1 MAARLFKVHQSST
14 WRDGLWDWSLWLV
27 PAVADTSML
36 AVKWVSYGLH
46 PCFPN
51 PNRVIR
57 NHQQLFRLNM
67 LASIPEEATWG
78 RFEVRVTIA
87 LQNGVREIHSAPLD
101 LRTPDGAEAPELLPV
116 ENGKSFDHYRR
127 IYELLKRKSAFGFAR
142 EVLHKAQMTSGDEVE
157 RLGNV
162 WLAQQT
168 ALCTYKDASLP
179 ADTRLQTALDILKAV
194 PCNLESRECRDPE
207 TLGLGGAICKRLW
220 DLDRSLRTLERAL
233 YYYSRSYEVMLDRR
247 SESDYDGGAFA
258 GSNVSY
264 LHELL
269 AAESDA
275 HADANHREVHI
286 DAANAIRKQLI
297 VNLTG
302 MQAAAQTNN
311 RPVPWWIAATLLE
324 SYVGLA
330 IHDPQ
335 YEAGAREQARIV
347 RTQAPPSA
355 WELQST
361 GMQLLRARALQRR
374 LVPERAEHTVEFF
387 RSVVQL
393 AFGDT
398 FEELRHD
405 GKFGLALSGGG
416 FRASL
421 FHIGVLA
428 RMAELDV
435 LRHVEVISCVSGGSI
450 VGAHYYLLLRQLLQ
464 SKADEAIRREDYV
477 ELVRQLLDQFLAG
490 VQKNIRMNVAASLQA
505 NLLMIFNP
513 STYSRTQRLGELYEK
528 YLYSQITDG
537 EGDEP
542 RWLNEAFIIPRRAD
556 GSWCD
561 GFSPKLDN
569 WRRSNKVPNLV
580 LNATSLNT
588 GRNWQFTAS
597 WMGEPLS
604 YGTGVDATERLQP
617 VYFSEAPVH
626 LHRYRFGHAV
636 AASSCVPGL
645 FTPIVINDLY
655 PDRTVRL
662 VDGGV
667 HDNQGTRALLDQ
679 DCDSVVV
686 SDASGQMDAQRNPV
700 HSELGVVSRTNS
712 VLQAR
717 VRVAQHQELQ
727 ARDRFGLLRGCTF
740 LHLRKRIESAP
751 VAALGAVA
759 ATQETRVGV
768 AALDSESAC
777 TEYGINKELQRC
789 LSKVRTDLD
798 SFTDREALTLMY
810 SGYAMALK
818 YFETTLG
825 NRRELWRFLDV
836 GAAASSADAGQ
847 LKILLAH
854 IRVAARLPLK
864 VWFLHPVLKV
874 LGTLLLVGAGAGVI
888 AVLWGLSNDPNLRA
902 VPLDLSSAAQWALN
916 AALVT
921 AVALVA
927 PWAKR
932 WVKSS
937 KQASHPASIMWKVAL
952 GIAMAL
958 FGSLVCKLHL
968 WTFDKLFIRLGRVP
982 AARGPTR
989 NVTPANALRMEG

>member
-1 MAARLFKVHQSST
+1 MTARLFKVHQSST
-14 WRDGLWDWSLWLV
+14 WREGLWDWSLWLV
-27 PAVADTSML
+27 PALADTSLL

-46 PCFPN
+46 PCFPS

-57 NHQQLFRLNM
+57 NHDQSFRLDM
-67 LASIPEEATWG
+67 RTSVPEEATWG

-101 LRTPDGAEAPELLPV
+101 LHAPDGTAAPALMPV
-116 ENGKSFDHYRR
+116 EDDKPFDHYRR

-142 EVLHKAQMTSGDEVE
+142 EVLHKAQTTAGDEPA
-157 RLGNV
+157 RKL

-168 ALCTYKDASLP
+168 AFCIYKDASLP
-179 ADTRLQTALDILKAV
+179 ADTRLQSALDILKAT
-194 PCNLESRECRDPE
+194 PCNLDSRDCRDPE
-207 TLGLGGAICKRLW
+207 TLGLGGAIYKRLW
-220 DLDRSLRTLERAL
+220 DLDHSPRTLATAL
-233 YYYSRSYEVMLDRR
+233 YYYACSYEAMLDRR
-247 SESDYDGGAFA
+247 FATDYDGGAFA
-258 GSNVSY
+258 GSNLGY

-269 AAESDA
+269 AAESDP
-275 HADANHREVHI
+275 HADASHRQTHI
-286 DAANAIRKQLI
+286 DAANVIRKQLI
-297 VNLTG
+297 ANLTG
-302 MQAAAQTNN
+302 MQATAQTEN
-311 RPVPWWIAATLLE
+311 RPMPWWIAATLLE
-324 SYVGLA
+324 SYVALA
-330 IHDPQ
+330 THDPQ

-347 RTQAPPSA
+347 RAESPSA

-361 GMQLLRARALQRR
+361 GVQLLRSRALQRR
-374 LVPERAEHTVEFF
+374 LVPERAEQSVEFF

-398 FEELRHD
+398 FEELQHE

-464 SKADEAIRREDYV
+464 SKDDKDIRREDYL

-505 NLLMIFNP
+505 NLRMIFNP

-528 YLYSQITDG
+528 YLYAQITDG
-537 EGDEP
+537 EGDVP
-542 RWLNEAFIIPRRAD
+542 RWLNEAFIVPRRAD

-617 VYFSEAPVH
+617 VYFSEAPEH
-626 LHRYRFGHAV
+626 LHRYRFGYAV

-645 FTPIVINDLY
+645 FTPIVIDELY

-679 DCDSVVV
+679 DCDSLVV
-686 SDASGQMDAQRNPV
+686 SDASGQMDSERNPV

-727 ARDRFGLLRGCTF
+727 ARDRFGLLRRCTF

-751 VAALGAVA
+751 VAALGTVA
-759 ATQETRVGV
+759 ATH
-768 AALDSESAC
+768 ESSAGKTAPADEGGC

-789 LSKVRTDLD
+789 LSKIRTDLD

-810 SGYAMALK
+810 SGYSMALK
-818 YFETTLG
+818 YFDATPG
-825 NRRELWRFLDV
+825 ARREPWRFLDV
-836 GAAASSADAGQ
+836 GAAASSSDASEIR
-847 LKILLAH
+847 LLLAH

-864 VWFLHPVLKV
+864 VWYLHPVLKV
-874 LGTLLLVGAGAGVI
+874 IGTLLLAGAGAGVL
-888 AVLWGLSNDPNLRA
+888 ALLWTLANDASLRA
-902 VPLDLSSAAQWALN
+902 VPFDLSSAARWALN
-916 AALVT
+916 AAIVT
-921 AVALVA
+921 AVAMAA
-927 PWAKR
+927 PWAKG
-932 WVKSS
+932 WVKRS
-937 KQASHPASIMWKVAL
+937 KQANHPASMVWKVAL
-952 GIAMAL
+952 GVGMAL
-958 FGSLVCKLHL
+958 FGSLACRLHL
-968 WTFDKLFIRLGRVP
+968 WTFDKLFIRLGRIP
-982 AARGPTR
+982 ASRGPAR
-989 NVTPANALRMEG
+989 SATPANALRMEG